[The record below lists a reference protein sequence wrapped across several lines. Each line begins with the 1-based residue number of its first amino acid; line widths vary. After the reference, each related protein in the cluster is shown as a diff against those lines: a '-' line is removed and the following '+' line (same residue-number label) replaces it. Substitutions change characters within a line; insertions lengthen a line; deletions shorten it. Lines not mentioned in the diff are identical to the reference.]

1 MQNLKQIYDI
11 DYHEV
16 ARLIDNDQIGLL
28 NGNDSAQTIRLNLRA
43 LPRKPCFFL
52 LLIILIILIMTCE

>member
-43 LPRKPCFFL
+43 LPRKPCFFFAFNYFNYFNYDL
-52 LLIILIILIMTCE
+52 